1 LSPGNTD
8 ILNNLTMKKDSPGA
22 PAESGEAEKPG
33 GTSLTDEVATALSS
47 PPPTL
52 SLEPGARVNSRSRA
66 LPVILNRIN
75 YAHFQESFLL
85 LRLKHQKFPRSAV
98 YPVSPLPCKD
108 NTVSLTWIKPPPP
121 QVLLSHRIDQLIIP
135 GDEKI
140 ITLDPLSVDIGENGV
155 TLILPEEGAE
165 FNCRSRVRYSG
176 QADVTMVQNG
186 TSLSGKLEDFSSA
199 ALKVILDPADR
210 ETLHWFNKDE
220 PLILTL
226 KSPSVLHL
234 SGEYRILH
242 LRGEDGPEYAVLA
255 SQNDNIRRYKAKEY
269 RGLRFIPAAPLYLR
283 FTHPLSHLPTE
294 LRVRDFSGSGFSV
307 ELPEYRGC
315 LTPGLF
321 LTDTEIILPG
331 GEPLS
336 CTMQVLHRR
345 VDDGNEVYG
354 LAIIDM
360 DPARHVRLL
369 QHLQQLEDPHSFIDN
384 NLDMDALWEFFFTS
398 GFIYPQ
404 KYSHLRQNREEV
416 KELYEKLYLRTPSI
430 ARHFIYREGR
440 EIRGHMA
447 MLRTYEEG
455 WLLHHHASRLEHNS
469 SAGLHVLNQVGSFGN
484 NSHRIQSLKM
494 KYLLCY
500 YQKENKFPRRI
511 FGDIAEKI
519 NDPRSCSLDD
529 FSYFHLPRGGA
540 SSGTLPEGWTLT
552 ETDTEDRADLK
563 SFYQLHS
570 RGMMLEAL
578 NLKSS
583 QPPESLYR
591 EYRKA
596 GLFRDIQTASLRHDG
611 ELQAVIM
618 MDRSEGSLNMS
629 DLTNCFKVFVTA
641 PEKLSPEILRTAL
654 QFLSGAFEGPGDP
667 AVLLYPAG
675 FGNTFF
681 QSEKTYTL
689 WIINM
694 ESSDKYFR
702 YLKTLLRFAKH

>member
-1 LSPGNTD
+1 
-8 ILNNLTMKKDSPGA
+8 M
-22 PAESGEAEKPG
+22 
-33 GTSLTDEVATALSS
+33 TDEVTTSFSS

-52 SLEPGARVNSRSRA
+52 TITSDLTAKSRGRA
-66 LPVILNRIN
+66 LAVVLNKIN
-75 YAHFQESFLL
+75 YAHFQEAPLY
-85 LRLKHQKFPRSAV
+85 LRLKHQKFPRSVV
-98 YPVSPLPCKD
+98 YPVHPMPCED
-108 NTVSLTWIKPPPP
+108 NTLSLTWVKPPTP
-121 QVLLSHRIDQLIIP
+121 QILLSHRVDQLIIP

-140 ITLDPLSVDIGENGV
+140 ITMDPLSVEVGENGV
-155 TLILPEEGAE
+155 TLILPAEGSG
-165 FNCRSRVRYSG
+165 FNRRTKVRHSG
-176 QADVTMVQNG
+176 QAEVIMVQNG
-186 TSLSGKLEDFSSA
+186 TAIKGKLVDFSSN
-199 ALKVILDPADR
+199 ALKVAVSPEDR
-210 ETLHWFNKDE
+210 ETLLWFNREE
-220 PLILTL
+220 PLILNL
-226 KSPSVLHL
+226 KSGSHLHL
-234 SGEYRILH
+234 SSEYRIH
-242 LRGEDGPEYAVLA
+242 SFRGEDGPEFAVLTP
-255 SQNDNIRRYKAKEY
+255 QNENIRRYKPKEF
-269 RGLRFIPAAPLYLR
+269 RGLRFVPAAPLYLR
-283 FTHPLSHLPTE
+283 FTHPLSQLPTE

-307 ELPEYRGC
+307 EIPEYRGN

-321 LTDTEIILPG
+321 LTETDIILPG
-331 GEPLS
+331 GEPLK

-345 VDDGNEVYG
+345 MIEENEVYG
-354 LAIIDM
+354 MAIIDM
-360 DPARHVRLL
+360 DPAKHVRLL

-384 NLDMDALWEFFFTS
+384 NLDMEALWEFFFTS
-398 GFIYPQ
+398 GFIYPR
-404 KYSHLRQNREEV
+404 KYSHLRENREEV
-416 KELYEKLYLRTPSI
+416 KELYEKLYLQTPSI

-529 FSYFHLPRGGA
+529 FSYFHLPRSA
-540 SSGTLPEGWTLT
+540 PSSGALPDGWTLT
-552 ETDTEDRADLK
+552 EADNEDRADLK
-563 SFYQLHS
+563 SFYRLHS
-570 RGMMLEAL
+570 QGMMLDAL

-583 QPPESLYR
+583 KPPESLYQ

-596 GLFRDIQTASLRHDG
+596 GIFRDIQTASLRHEG
-611 ELQAVIM
+611 ELQAMIM

-654 QFLSGAFEGPGDP
+654 QFLSGAFDGPGDP

-675 FGNTFF
+675 FGNTLF
-681 QSEKTYTL
+681 QPEKSYTL
-689 WIINM
+689 WVINM